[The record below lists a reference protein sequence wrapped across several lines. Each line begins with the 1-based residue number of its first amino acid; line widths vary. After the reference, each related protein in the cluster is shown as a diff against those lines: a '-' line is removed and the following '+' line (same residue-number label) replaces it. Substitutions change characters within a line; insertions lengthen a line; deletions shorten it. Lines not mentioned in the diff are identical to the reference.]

1 MKRYTFHKPEHLC
14 MQRDIEALFSA
25 GSHAATAYPLR
36 AVFRQTEAGRGP
48 AVQVLL
54 SVAKRR
60 LHHAV
65 DRNRAKRQLREA
77 YRLNKYVLLDSLPAG
92 CHLHLGFIWLADR
105 PMPTER
111 VAASMRLLLQRIAD
125 KSHRRAATPENGT
138 ITPENNSNNPENN
151 ADNPKHDDTNPEN
164 AATAAPGGRQ

>member
-1 MKRYTFHKPEHLC
+1 

-36 AVFRQTEAGRGP
+36 AVFRRTEAGHGP

-77 YRLNKYVLLDSLPAG
+77 YRLNKYVLLDTLPAG

-105 PMPTER
+105 PMSTER
-111 VAASMRLLLQRIAD
+111 VTASVRLLLQRIAD
-125 KSHRRAATPENGT
+125 KSHRHTTNPENGT
-138 ITPENNSNNPENN
+138 ATPANGGNSPANKAGNPQ
-151 ADNPKHDDTNPEN
+151 HDGTDPEN
-164 AATAAPGGRQ
+164 AATAGPEDRH